1 MEPIYFFL
9 LSFHRSFLFLPS
21 NIPSLSPFL
30 PLAIFLFFLFEFPP
44 SKLISSLPQTSSPFY
59 SLFTF
64 FPFNPPSLPSL
75 LHCLPSHPSPS
86 YPSFLLLSFSSFLL
100 IVPSYRFFFYSTSL
114 LPSPLSFFLPSFLP
128 LTYPLSLSSLYPFPL
143 PLFFI
148 SLACFSSYPSF
159 SHPFFLLLS
168 FISPAISPASSIPS
182 CLLLASSYPSIL
194 FLFFSPP
201 FSPLSFLPL
210 TCLPSPYASFLL
222 LSLSS
227 PSISLPF
234 SPFHRSS
241 YTCARHPFRDNWDL
255 DYIKEVKSSEVCT
268 PETFHL
274 CSLNSKDNQ
283 VRTIKYDIIYHTI
296 L

>member
-1 MEPIYFFL
+1 MESIYFFL
-9 LSFHRSFLFLPS
+9 LSFHRSFFFLPS

-44 SKLISSLPQTSSPFY
+44 SKPISSLPQTSSPFY
-59 SLFTF
+59 SLFSF

-75 LHCLPSHPSPS
+75 LHCLPSHPSP
-86 YPSFLLLSFSSFLL
+86 LLSILPLTLVLFL
-100 IVPSYRFFFYSTSL
+100 PSYRSFLSL
-114 LPSPLSFFLPSFLP
+114 LLLLNVSPPSSPFFLSPFLP
-128 LTYPLSLSSLYPFPL
+128 LTFPLSLSSLYPFPL

-201 FSPLSFLPL
+201 FSPPSFLPL
-210 TCLPSPYASFLL
+210 TCLPSPYSSFLL

-227 PSISLPF
+227 PSISPPF
-234 SPFHRSS
+234 SPFLRSS
-241 YTCARHPFRDNWDL
+241 YTCACHPFRDNWDL

-283 VRTIKYDIIYHTI
+283 VRTIKYNIIYHTI